1 MDKIE
6 NKNKIVIEEKKINE
20 DKNLHDIKI
29 GLRNIGETCY
39 INCILQCLSHSK
51 KLSNYFLTKFIYNE
65 NDSNKKISNAFYI
78 ILKEL
83 WDYKNN
89 NESYAPYSF
98 KQVIGEENPL
108 FRGKIQKDSKDLFFF
123 LIEKIHQELNIIEN
137 NEMNINNNND
147 IYENSQI
154 SKEIIYEIFK
164 KNYKTNCGSIISEL
178 FYGITEKKICC
189 KGCNSIKYN
198 YEIF

>member
-108 FRGKIQKDSKDLFFF
+108 FKGKIQKDSKDLFF
-123 LIEKIHQELNIIEN
+123 
-137 NEMNINNNND
+137 
-147 IYENSQI
+147 Y
-154 SKEIIYEIFK
+154 
-164 KNYKTNCGSIISEL
+164 
-178 FYGITEKKICC
+178 
-189 KGCNSIKYN
+189 
-198 YEIF
+198 